1 MTGADARRQR
11 IVRIRA
17 VEHRI
22 AQQMLAQA
30 QREVDQI
37 RSIRDRITA
46 LTCANTVEAGES
58 CGIALA
64 AIAET
69 QSRLARARQSTAAPL
84 HQALVEVSRRQA
96 IRAHAEI
103 REQSARRILEKS
115 EAERNANE
123 ERRASA
129 SRCYRTNVDAGDKQ

>member
-30 QREVDQI
+30 QREVAQI
-37 RSIRDRITA
+37 RSIRERITT
-46 LTCANTVEAGES
+46 LTCSNAFEAEES

-64 AIAET
+64 VIAET
-69 QSRLARARQSTAAPL
+69 QSRLARASQSTIAPL
-84 HQALVEVSRRQA
+84 NQALAQVSHRQA
-96 IRAHAEI
+96 NSAHAEM
-103 REQSARRILEKS
+103 REQSARRIFEKS
-115 EAERNANE
+115 EAEHNRNA

-129 SRCYRTNVDAGDKQ
+129 ARCYRTDVDAGDEQ

>member
-1 MTGADARRQR
+1 MTGTDARRQR

-30 QREVDQI
+30 QREVAQI
-37 RSIRDRITA
+37 RSIRERITA
-46 LTCANTVEAGES
+46 LTCSNAFEAGES

-64 AIAET
+64 VIAET
-69 QSRLARARQSTAAPL
+69 QSRLARASQSTITPL
-84 HQALVEVSRRQA
+84 NQALAQVSHRQA
-96 IRAHAEI
+96 NSAHAEM

-115 EAERNANE
+115 EAERKANA

-129 SRCYRTNVDAGDKQ
+129 ARCYRTNGDAGDEQ

>member
-1 MTGADARRQR
+1 MTGADGRCQR

-22 AQQMLAQA
+22 ALQMLAQA

-37 RSIRDRITA
+37 RSIRDRIAA
-46 LTCANTVEAGES
+46 LTCANAVEAAES

-69 QSRLARARQSTAAPL
+69 QSRLARASQSTIAPL
-84 HQALVEVSRRQA
+84 NQALAQVSHRQA
-96 IRAHAEI
+96 NRAHAEM
-103 REQSARRILEKS
+103 REQIAWRILEKS
-115 EAERNANE
+115 EAERIANV
-123 ERRASA
+123 ERRASTA
-129 SRCYRTNVDAGDKQ
+129 RCYRTDVDAGEDQ

>member
-1 MTGADARRQR
+1 MTGADARCQR

-30 QREVDQI
+30 QREVDHI

-46 LTCANTVEAGES
+46 LNRANSIEAGKS

-64 AIAET
+64 VIAET
-69 QSRLARARQSTAAPL
+69 QSRLARASQSTIAPL
-84 HQALVEVSRRQA
+84 NQALAQVSHRQA
-96 IRAHAEI
+96 NSAHAEM

-115 EAERNANE
+115 EAKHNANA

-129 SRCYRTNVDAGDKQ
+129 SCCYRTNVDAGGEQ